1 MQQLRS
7 KVLWMCLILMMGLAV
22 SGTAFAQSCM
32 TATGGGPWVNA
43 PLASTQTGT
52 FTVTFDATPA
62 ASPIN
67 SVIALSLGAQ
77 NAYAGFATLARFNPS
92 GNIDA
97 RNGSAYAAAST
108 IPYSGGKTY
117 HFRQVINIPAHTYS
131 TFVTPPGGSE
141 LTVGSNFSF
150 RTEQA
155 TVSSLDWWGIFAGAG
170 SDTVCNFAIATGA
183 PNFAIGVNPSSQS
196 VTAGGTTTFTVNIT
210 AQNGFTGTVN
220 LGVSGQPSADTVT
233 FTPASVTGSGSSTL
247 TIKTTSG
254 DASGTYPLTITGT
267 SGTLSHQASASLVIN
282 PVSTADFSLS
292 TSTPS
297 QTVAAGNNT
306 SYSITVTPSNGFNS
320 DVTLTTSGLPSGAT
334 SSYGTNPVSG
344 GSGSSVLSI
353 VTTTSTQTGN
363 FTLSIM
369 GSGGGQSHTLTVQL
383 TVTTGGTVTFNG
395 NPRLTPKWSFGILWG
410 SYHNQST
417 VLSDMNMLR
426 SGHYGGDMY
435 WIDSSWLSSSYTGTP
450 QRYIC
455 FAFDPGQ
462 FPDPATMIS
471 TLRNNHF
478 WFGVWEWPWMDQGCQ
493 FFSHGSSNHFFVDD
507 TSGNVVNAGG
517 WHGNKFTGAF
527 DYTNSGT
534 VSWWRSLNQPLA
546 DMGLSFYKLDTGG
559 GYPSA
564 GVLDD
569 GNNSQDHYKT
579 LYRKTAYDFGAIV
592 NGGRGFVLTHTQS
605 SSHADQYPGMWT
617 GDTTASFSGLVSEM
631 GKAAGL
637 NNTSHTPFYC
647 GDTGGYNQTP
657 TSELY
662 IRWLEY
668 TTFTPCQEY
677 FGAKTT
683 STGAR
688 FPWMF
693 STQAQQIALQYSQ
706 LRYRLLPFRYSNA
719 IRQYEVLP
727 LQYGSHWNG
736 STQLVNGIG
745 DSQILVQPVTT
756 AGATSASVTPPS
768 GANWIDFWTGAVY
781 SGGSAHTVPAPI
793 NHIPM
798 LVRAGSIIPM
808 GPVMEWVDQ
817 VPPDPLTLDIYPAGS
832 TSYTLYEDDGVTTQ
846 YAAGAFS
853 TTRFTSDITSGHEV
867 VTVGAASGSFTGMLT
882 ARSYVLKINQ
892 QTSSP
897 GSVSRDGSTV
907 TQVSSR
913 AAFDAASEAWFFDST
928 AHIVWVK
935 FHISTSTATTVALN

>member
-1 MQQLRS
+1 M
-7 KVLWMCLILMMGLAV
+7 VCLA
-22 SGTAFAQSCM
+22 GTGTTLAQSCL
-32 TATGGGPWVNA
+32 TATAGGPWENA
-43 PLASTQTGT
+43 PLASTQSGT
-52 FTVTFDATPA
+52 FTVTFDATPS

-77 NAYAGFATLARFNPS
+77 TAYTGFATLARFNPS
-92 GNIDA
+92 GDIDA
-97 RNGSAYAAAST
+97 RNGGAYAAAST

-117 HFRQVINIPAHTYS
+117 HFRQVINVPAHTYS

-141 LTVGSNFSF
+141 LTVGSNFAF
-150 RTEQA
+150 RTEQN
-155 TVSSLDWWGIFAGAG
+155 TVTSLDWWGVFAGAG
-170 SDTVCNFAIATGA
+170 SDTVCNFAIATGT
-183 PNFAIGVNPSSQS
+183 PNFTFSASPSSQS
-196 VTAGGTTTFTVNIT
+196 VTAGGSTTYPVSVG
-210 AQNGFTGTVN
+210 AQNGFAGTVSF
-220 LGVSGQPSADTVT
+220 GVSGQPSGAGVT
-233 FTPASVTGSGSSTL
+233 FSPASVTGSGSSTL
-247 TIKTTSG
+247 TIATTSA

-267 SGTLSHQASASLVIN
+267 SGALSHSASVSLVIN
-282 PVSTADFSLS
+282 PIATPDFSLS
-292 TSTPS
+292 ANPTSA
-297 QTVAAGNNT
+297 TVAAGNNT

-320 DVTLTTSGLPSGAT
+320 NVTLTTSGLPNGTTA
-334 SSYGTNPVSG
+334 SYNTNPVSG
-344 GSGSSVLSI
+344 GSGSS
-353 VTTTSTQTGN
+353 
-363 FTLSIM
+363 TLSIM
-369 GSGGGQSHTLTVQL
+369 TSSSTPSSTYMLSVTGAGGGQSHSINLQL
-383 TVTTGGTVTFNG
+383 TVTSGGTVTFNG
-395 NPRLTPKWSFGILWG
+395 NPVLTPKWSFGILWG
-410 SYHNQST
+410 SYHNQT
-417 VLSDMNMLR
+417 QVLSDMNMLR

-435 WIDSSWLSSSYTGTP
+435 WVDSSWLSSSYTGTP
-450 QRYIC
+450 ARYIC

-462 FPDPATMIS
+462 FPDPATMIG
-471 TLRNNHF
+471 TLRQNHF

-493 FFSHGSSNHFFVDD
+493 FFSHGVSNHFFIDD

-517 WHGNKFTGAF
+517 WHGNTFTGAF
-527 DYTNSGT
+527 DYTNPAT
-534 VSWWRSLNQPLA
+534 VTWWRSLNQPLA
-546 DMGLSFYKLDTGG
+546 NMGLSFYKLDTGG

-564 GVLDD
+564 GVTDD
-569 GNNSQDHYKT
+569 GKNSQDEYKA

-605 SSHADQYPGMWT
+605 SSHADQTPGMWT
-617 GDTTASFSGLVSEM
+617 GDTTASFSGMVSEM
-631 GKAAGL
+631 SKAASL

-719 IRQYEVLP
+719 IQQYEVLP
-727 LQYGSHWNG
+727 LQYTSHWIG
-736 STQLVNGIG
+736 STQLVNGAG

-756 AGATSASVTPPS
+756 ASATSASVTPPS
-768 GANWIDFWTGAVY
+768 GANWIDYWTGAVY

-793 NHIPM
+793 NHIPT

-817 VPPDPLTLDIYPAGS
+817 VAADPLTLDIYPAGS

-853 TTRFTSDITSGHEV
+853 TTRFTSNNGSGHEV
-867 VTVGAASGSFTGMLT
+867 VTIGAANGSYTGQLSGRT
-882 ARSYVLKINQ
+882 YVLKINQ

-897 GSVSRDGSTV
+897 ASVSRDGSTM
-907 TQVSSR
+907 TQLSSQS
-913 AAFDAASEAWFFDST
+913 AFDAASEGWFFDAT

-935 FHISTSTATTVALN
+935 FTISTSTATSVALN